1 MKSAWLAGLVCLL
14 GFLNA
19 CGGGG
24 GSNNQSS
31 SPSASSTAT
40 PANNVQPISVNPGPE
55 GNFANGLFTSVIL
68 CVPGTSQC
76 QTVNDILV
84 DTGSIGLRVLGS
96 AVSIP
101 LPGQVDANGNSVAE
115 CAPFVAS
122 LTWGPVV
129 NATVQMTGET
139 ASNLPVQ
146 LIGPSNFQGPPV
158 ACTNSG
164 LPPTDTLSKLGAN
177 GILGIG
183 LFVQDCGTACTIN
196 GSPNPNFYYSC
207 SSSSGCVATTQSLQN
222 QVQNPVPSFSKDNNG
237 ELIRLPA
244 VGAQG
249 ASTASG
255 SLIFGIG
262 TQSNNG
268 LGSAQIYTTNDIGNF
283 TTVFDGVSYPSSF
296 IDSGSNGLFFLDSG
310 ATGLPRCTGGA
321 TAFYC
326 PSQTVNFNA
335 QNVGQNGTSG
345 TVAFSIA
352 NAQQLF
358 STDNAAFNDLGGPN
372 PGAFD
377 WGMPFFFGRTV
388 FVAISGAQTPGGPG
402 PYWAY

>member
-1 MKSAWLAGLVCLL
+1 MRSCLLIALFCIAWLLS
-14 GFLNA
+14 A

-24 GSNNQSS
+24 SSGNSS
-31 SPSASSTAT
+31 SPSASSTAV
-40 PANNVQPISVNPGPE
+40 PADNVQPISVNLGPE
-55 GNFANGLFTSVIL
+55 GNFANGLFTSVIV
-68 CVPGTSQC
+68 CVPGTSEC

-84 DTGSIGLRVLGS
+84 DTGSFGLRILGS
-96 AVSIP
+96 AVTIP
-101 LPGQVDANGNSVAE
+101 LPGQVDANGNSIAE

-146 LIGPSNFQGPPV
+146 LIAPSNFQGPP
-158 ACTNSG
+158 AECTNSG
-164 LPPTDTLSKLGAN
+164 LPPANTISKLGAN

-183 LFVQDCGTACTIN
+183 LFVQDCPACASSTT
-196 GSPNPNFYYSC
+196 NPNFYYSC
-207 SSSSGCVATTQSLQN
+207 SASGCVATTQSLQN
-222 QVQNPVPSFSKDNNG
+222 QVQNPVPSFSRDNNG
-237 ELIRLPA
+237 ELIQLPA

-262 TQSNNG
+262 TQANNG
-268 LGSAQIYTTNDIGNF
+268 LGSAQVYTTDDVGNF
-283 TTVFDGVSYPSSF
+283 TTVFNGIPYPSSF
-296 IDSGSNGLFFLDSG
+296 IDSGSNGLFFLTSA
-310 ATGLPRCTGGA
+310 ATGIAQCSGSA

-326 PSQTVNFNA
+326 PPTTVNLSA

-358 STDNAAFNDLGGPN
+358 SIDNAAYSNLSGPN
-372 PGAFD
+372 KGAFD
-377 WGMPFFFGRTV
+377 WGVPFFFGRVV
-388 FVAISGAQTPGGPG
+388 FVAIEGQQTPAGFG
-402 PYWAY
+402 PYLAY